1 MKGDH
6 LAFRRAALVSTLGLA
21 IQAILCVI
29 FFVYGR
35 FTGDHAATTASW
47 LLGSGVL
54 VWVALIL
61 VFDQQRRE
69 RLEALEAEQLA
80 ATSSVSSAFDA
91 TNDDMKIAARRLATI
106 RKWVLPAVGLVVAVI
121 NLTGGILRLRHWDSF
136 DAQHEMLP
144 NASGWGL
151 ALGLGVAVVMF
162 VFARFVSG
170 MGTVKPWGNL
180 RAGAAQAV
188 AAALIGLLVGAA
200 AFLELALSQE
210 WLALAVPYVVPILMI
225 VLGSE
230 TVLHLVLNLYRPRG
244 SGEDARPAFDSRL
257 LGLVAAPDR
266 IAKSVGEGLNYQFGV
281 DVSSSWF
288 YQLLVRR
295 FVLLL
300 GIGLIIGWLLTMV
313 VAVKPHQRGLV
324 LTFGQI
330 SDPLWSM
337 GEGGEGGDIGPGLHF
352 KWPWPVSRFEIPT
365 VESRLSQ
372 SSRDW
377 SQVSSGVRT
386 LHLASDPPDSL
397 TAPILWGESHA
408 AREMLNIVQPGAD
421 ALASRAS
428 GQTSRAGELSLLAI
442 EVPVQYIVRDFKR
455 FDEFA
460 GPGQR
465 ERLLT
470 AVGRR
475 VVTQYLGE
483 LSIDQI
489 IALQRTELSGE
500 LKLRLESAFGALNNG
515 QGPGIEILFV
525 GANGAHPPI
534 KVAPNF
540 ERVVQARQNRESSIE
555 DAEKSKITMLTNVAG
570 SVDLAEQIAGKL
582 DQLDQVRGRDE
593 VAETELELEVQNLLQ
608 QAGGQAGEM
617 LLVASS
623 QRWERHMSERGRAA
637 MLRGQSLAYEAA
649 PELFRSKMYF
659 RALSEAMRNARVYL
673 TPSDLET
680 LHIRMELQDKGI
692 GDSVFNENAG
702 ADLNQ

>member
-1 MKGDH
+1 MMKGDH

-21 IQAILCVI
+21 IQAILCVV

-91 TNDDMKIAARRLATI
+91 SNDDLKIAARRLATI
-106 RKWVLPAVGLVVAVI
+106 RKWVLPVVGLVVAAI
-121 NLTGGILRLRHWDSF
+121 NLTGGILRVRQWDSF
-136 DAQHEMLP
+136 EAQHELLH
-144 NASGWGL
+144 ASGWGL

-188 AAALIGLLVGAA
+188 AAALVGLLIGAA

-210 WLALAVPYVVPILMI
+210 WLGLAVPYVVPILMI

-230 TVLHLVLNLYRPRG
+230 TVLHLVLDLYRPRG

-300 GIGLIIGWLLTMV
+300 GVGLVIGWLLTMV

-324 LTFGQI
+324 LTFGEI
-330 SDPLWSM
+330 SDPVWSM
-337 GEGGEGGDIGPGLHF
+337 GEVGEGGDIGPGLHL
-352 KWPWPVSRFEIPT
+352 KWPWPISRFEIPM

-372 SSRDW
+372 GSRDW
-377 SQVSSGVRT
+377 AEATSGVRT
-386 LHLASDPPDSL
+386 LHLAADPPDSL
-397 TAPILWGESHA
+397 TAPILWGESHT
-408 AREMLNIVQPGAD
+408 AREMVNIVQPGLE
-421 ALASRAS
+421 ALANRAS

-442 EVPVQYIVRDFKR
+442 EVPVQYIVRDFKK

-465 ERLLT
+465 ERLLA

-475 VVTQYLGE
+475 VVMQYLGE
-483 LSIDQI
+483 LSIDQV
-489 IALQRTELSGE
+489 IALQRTALPGE
-500 LKLRLESAFGALNNG
+500 LQQRLEAAYGALNNG

-525 GANGAHPPI
+525 GANGAHPPL

-555 DAEKSKITMLTNVAG
+555 DAEKAKITTLTDVAG
-570 SVDLAEQIAGKL
+570 SVDLAERIAAKL
-582 DQLDQVRGRDE
+582 DELEAVRGRDE
-593 VAETELELEVQNLLQ
+593 TAETELELEVQNLLQ
-608 QAGGQAGEM
+608 QAGGNAGEM

-680 LHIRMELQDKGI
+680 LHIRMELQDKGVS
-692 GDSVFNENAG
+692 DVFNENAG

>member
-21 IQAILCVI
+21 IQAILCVV

-91 TNDDMKIAARRLATI
+91 SNDDLKIAARRLATI
-106 RKWVLPAVGLVVAVI
+106 RKWVLPVVGLVVAAI
-121 NLTGGILRLRHWDSF
+121 NLTGGILRVRQWDSF
-136 DAQHEMLP
+136 EAQHELLH
-144 NASGWGL
+144 ASGWGL

-188 AAALIGLLVGAA
+188 AAALVGLLIGAA

-210 WLALAVPYVVPILMI
+210 WLGLAVPYVVPILMI

-230 TVLHLVLNLYRPRG
+230 TVLHLVLDLYRPRG

-300 GIGLIIGWLLTMV
+300 GVGLVIGWLLTMV

-324 LTFGQI
+324 LTFGEI
-330 SDPLWSM
+330 SDPVWSM
-337 GEGGEGGDIGPGLHF
+337 GEVGEGGDIGPGLHL
-352 KWPWPVSRFEIPT
+352 KWPWPISRFEIPM

-372 SSRDW
+372 GSRDW
-377 SQVSSGVRT
+377 AEATSGVRT
-386 LHLASDPPDSL
+386 LHLAADPPDSL
-397 TAPILWGESHA
+397 TAPILWGESHT
-408 AREMLNIVQPGAD
+408 AREMVNIVQPGLE
-421 ALASRAS
+421 ALANRAS

-442 EVPVQYIVRDFKR
+442 EVPVQYIVRDFKK

-465 ERLLT
+465 ERLLA

-475 VVTQYLGE
+475 VVMQYLGE
-483 LSIDQI
+483 LSIDQV
-489 IALQRTELSGE
+489 IALQRTALPGE
-500 LKLRLESAFGALNNG
+500 LQQRLEAAYGALNNG

-525 GANGAHPPI
+525 GANGAHPPL

-555 DAEKSKITMLTNVAG
+555 DAEKAKITTLTDVAG
-570 SVDLAEQIAGKL
+570 SVDLAERIAAKL
-582 DQLDQVRGRDE
+582 DELEAVRGRDE
-593 VAETELELEVQNLLQ
+593 TAETELELEVQNLLQ
-608 QAGGQAGEM
+608 QAGGNAGEM

-680 LHIRMELQDKGI
+680 LHIRMELQDKGVS
-692 GDSVFNENAG
+692 DVFNENAG